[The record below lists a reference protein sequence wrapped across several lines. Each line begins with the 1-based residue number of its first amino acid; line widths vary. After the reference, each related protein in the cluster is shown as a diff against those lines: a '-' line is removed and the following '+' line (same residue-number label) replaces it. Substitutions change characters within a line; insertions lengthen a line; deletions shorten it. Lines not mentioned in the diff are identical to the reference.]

1 MKRLTKLQIKF
12 PRVAYTYVLVADQDA
27 KRENRLA
34 VFRLRKSY
42 SEGSTADRQ
51 VKAGHV
57 RRR

>member
-12 PRVAYTYVLVADQDA
+12 PRVAYTYDADQDA
-27 KRENRLA
+27 KRENHLA

-42 SEGSTADRQ
+42 SGGSTVDRQ